1 MSIFLIILS
10 SIWLGININSFYTG
24 LRNRISEK
32 KKFNDKNKQFSE
44 ILSNV
49 VSVPTKA
56 KFKSRVNN
64 TIYITTRL
72 EEKGEVDLI
81 YLMDKNDVA
90 IFKNDECIY
99 TSENVNSET
108 LNKIME
114 SVGHVFSNEINDVV
128 NILGFTFDRPE
139 FEKSFGIKM
148 DDVKKMMNSISNSIT
163 QEDSEIDKIYHD
175 NQMRF
180 DIDEILDR
188 INIVGI
194 KNLTKAELDFL
205 RKYSKK

>member
-10 SIWLGININSFYTG
+10 SVWLGININVFYTG

-32 KKFNDKNKQFSE
+32 KKFNEKNKHFSE
-44 ILSNV
+44 ILSNITSEPV
-49 VSVPTKA
+49 KA

-64 TIYITTRL
+64 TIYISTKL
-72 EEKGEVDLI
+72 KDKGDVDLI
-81 YLMDKNDVA
+81 YLMDKNDIA
-90 IFKNDECIY
+90 IFKNDDCIY
-99 TSENVNSET
+99 TSENVDKET
-108 LNKIME
+108 VDKIMQ

-139 FEKSFGIKM
+139 FEKSFGVKM
-148 DDVKKMMNSISNSIT
+148 EDVKKMMSSFTNSIT
-163 QEDSEIDKIYHD
+163 QDDSEIDKIYHE

-194 KNLTKAELDFL
+194 KNLTKAELEFL